1 MGMKR
6 LALKH
11 QSAIILLGPMGAGKI
26 TIGWTACGHAGHAQ
40 AGNGRAPLK
49 YYEEIGYSDEGAS
62 RRHWE
67 GGIEAVLRYG
77 KPFEAYDVERL
88 LVDRPL
94 AVIAFGAGHS
104 VFEDETLFER
114 VRVALEPFPN
124 VVLLLPSPDIEESLR
139 ILAERE
145 PGGAEM
151 NEHFLQHPSNV
162 TLAKLTVYTKDKTP
176 EDTRDEILRLITLPS
191 ER

>member
-6 LALKH
+6 LELKH
-11 QSAIILLGPMGAGKI
+11 QSAIILIGPMGAGKT
-26 TIGWTACGHAGHAQ
+26 TIGGLLADTLAMPRLEMEELRW
-40 AGNGRAPLK
+40 K
-49 YYEEIGYSDEGAS
+49 YYKEIGYSDEKAN
-62 RRHWE
+62 RWHRE
-67 GGIEAVLRYG
+67 GGIEAVLRYW
-77 KPFEAYDVERL
+77 KPFEAYAVERL

-104 VFEDETLFER
+104 VFEDETLFGR
-114 VRVALEPFPN
+114 VRIALDPFLN

-139 ILAERE
+139 ILEERE

-151 NEHFLQHPSNV
+151 NEHFLQHPSNF
-162 TLAKLTVYTKDKTP
+162 TLAKLTVYTKEKTP
-176 EDTRDEILRLITLPS
+176 EDARDEILRLITLPS